1 MFLAR
6 ELTKQFETLVQGS
19 IAEVRSRLDS
29 ALAVDSKAD
38 RGEYVLL
45 FRVQES
51 SVTEDSTGWGS
62 AVWAD
67 ELRAYVPAASLAK
80 ILSKA
85 FGLKR
90 EAAYGLAIGPAKA
103 EERGKPEP

>member
-1 MFLAR
+1 MLLAR
-6 ELTKQFETLVQGS
+6 ELTKQFETLLQGS
-19 IAEVRSRLDS
+19 VTEVRCRFDS

-45 FRVQES
+45 FKVEES
-51 SVTEDSTGWGS
+51 SVRGDATGWGS
-62 AVWAD
+62 TVWAD
-67 ELRAYVPAASLAK
+67 ELRAHIPAASLAK

-90 EAAYGLAIGPAKA
+90 EAAYGLAIGPTKT
-103 EERGKPEP
+103 EERGKPKP